1 MPTPDKLL
9 TKEAIAKFERE
20 KKRGYTEKADATRQ
34 QSSQMKQKVE
44 QQAKQGT
51 KRLTQ
56 QRADRA
62 YNEIESRRKRRDAGI
77 TVNNQPV
84 SQRSSDAYAVT
95 HGEIKDGNQL
105 QLDNAMAQWGLHS
118 GLGQMTNISDQWR
131 ATPSF
136 ANFIGKDTPEA
147 MTMTGSLVT
156 NPFGTILGMGTGYLG
171 SQAGG
176 YVGQQLGNRKTGEI
190 IGSLAGMPFGFRA
203 GKPGDVFINSR
214 RMGNTYGKSAI
225 DALASTK
232 IGKRAAEVAMRSR
245 YDTHATSNPVPD
257 IIQGW
262 THAPGN
268 RKRAVANYIL
278 TGGLF
283 NKTGNKPFGYQE
295 SLAPFKL
302 ENQFAPD
309 KLDLYFDTQAW
320 FNRFGQANLWNK
332 GKMLFGKRE
341 PYDRTNTVYNWGKYA
356 GEPEVAYTG
365 GFWTQHLPRKKG
377 YGDAI
382 DAYLYGTEIDPA
394 YGMRRISVGKPEDF
408 GMHKSTIAEKYPE
421 RTSRVQVY
429 ETEPHA
435 GDDMVTNPVEPKG
448 YYSDG

>member
-1 MPTPDKLL
+1 
-9 TKEAIAKFERE
+9 
-20 KKRGYTEKADATRQ
+20 
-34 QSSQMKQKVE
+34 
-44 QQAKQGT
+44 
-51 KRLTQ
+51 
-56 QRADRA
+56 
-62 YNEIESRRKRRDAGI
+62 
-77 TVNNQPV
+77 
-84 SQRSSDAYAVT
+84 
-95 HGEIKDGNQL
+95 
-105 QLDNAMAQWGLHS
+105 
-118 GLGQMTNISDQWR
+118 MTNISDQWR

-365 GFWTQHLPRKKG
+365 GFWT
-377 YGDAI
+377 
-382 DAYLYGTEIDPA
+382 
-394 YGMRRISVGKPEDF
+394 
-408 GMHKSTIAEKYPE
+408 
-421 RTSRVQVY
+421 
-429 ETEPHA
+429 
-435 GDDMVTNPVEPKG
+435 
-448 YYSDG
+448 